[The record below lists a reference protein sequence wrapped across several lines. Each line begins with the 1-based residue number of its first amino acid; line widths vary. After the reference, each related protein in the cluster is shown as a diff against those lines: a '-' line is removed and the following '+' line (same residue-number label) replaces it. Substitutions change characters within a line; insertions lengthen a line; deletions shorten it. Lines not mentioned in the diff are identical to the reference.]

1 MGCHPNSSLDQST
14 ATMLEEWVTDISLSE
29 FLFKRK
35 YFPKKKK
42 EERNT
47 IEKSTV
53 SAMTENRDSFF

>member
-1 MGCHPNSSLDQST
+1 
-14 ATMLEEWVTDISLSE
+14 MLEDWVTDISLSE

-53 SAMTENRDSFF
+53 SVMTENRDSFF